1 MVQFLRIEEIHT
13 WYDKVSAGDEI
24 CLSGVI
30 YTARDAAH
38 KRMIAAIEGGAPLP
52 FSLADTAIYYAGPTP
67 PKNGYPI
74 GACGPTTSC
83 RMDPYT
89 PRLMSLGLRCTIGK
103 GDRAPAVYE
112 AIREHGGL
120 YLCALGGAGALTAR
134 SVTAMEV
141 IAYPEL
147 GCESVK
153 RLTVR
158 DLPLFV
164 GIDARGHSIFAKETT

>member
-1 MVQFLRIEEIHT
+1 MATSLRIEEIRS
-13 WYDKVSAGDEI
+13 WYNKVSAGDEV
-24 CLSGVI
+24 LLNGVI

-38 KRMIAAIEGGAPLP
+38 KRMIAALDSGMP
-52 FSLADTAIYYAGPTP
+52 FPFPLADTAIYYAGPTP

-89 PRLMSLGLRCTIGK
+89 PRLMSLGLPCTIGK
-103 GDRAPAVYE
+103 GDRSPAVYE
-112 AIREHGGL
+112 AIRKHGGL

-134 SVTAMEV
+134 SVKAMDI

-164 GIDARGHSIFAKETT
+164 GIDTRGHSIFPKETK